1 MPRGVG
7 GTPPSAGPRY
17 GTHTA
22 PARVRV
28 SGFLLV
34 RIVFLVLGVGWRCAL
49 GL

>member
-7 GTPPSAGPRY
+7 GTPPPAGPWY

-22 PARVRV
+22 PGYVRV

-34 RIVFLVLGVGWRCAL
+34 RTGFLVLGVG
-49 GL
+49 